1 MTTIFDRPWYKKNDF
16 ENDNIIES
24 KYSSFIYNKEAI
36 DRIMKDNNSIIEEL
50 YNIANSLVVENPIVL
65 YMSNKDVSYTDGHH
79 IVIANKESF
88 SDINDNHSKFDIL
101 IGLTLHESAH
111 CIYSEFELK
120 SFERVSRSKI
130 CKHICNIIEDQLI
143 EEKLSIDYPGYRK
156 FINKIKYYYFDK
168 HHKKYDFSVNE
179 LDIILKIFLETIRY
193 HKYLYKELNK
203 SIYEKYNEL
212 FTKIYDILRKNKCL
226 YDIDE
231 NKNLFY
237 NINKVSRYSCASALE
252 ICDLL
257 KIEIPDIDEKYD
269 ECLKNENSAINEH
282 LKSIDDM
289 SSVYECNDK
298 EDIQNYKK
306 KLGKALSDSIKN
318 NLKEGNINFTNNFN
332 ICGNEAAYNNIYSQ
346 VRSYIDIAKSI
357 IIPDKFKEINV
368 KKEFQRRGQLN
379 SRQIVSALIG
389 DKLVYNQTKTV
400 NSSIK
405 EETNLN
411 VVLLLDESGSIDEA
425 NLHNYISKIAI
436 ILYEAISSF
445 KKISLYVYGY
455 GDFLIRY
462 IDKEKTNKYVLG
474 NRMHQHSQNE
484 YEAFNYILN
493 KVKSESTNN
502 TLFIHITDSIYP
514 SSAKLV
520 NIIKENKDTVNFNL
534 VCLSKTMQNKEF
546 NKELYGDDGYVVV
559 DNFSNNNL
567 KNIITQLALIV
578 RKNYNVTK

>member
-36 DRIMKDNNSIIEEL
+36 DRIMKDDNSVIEEL

-143 EEKLSIDYPGYRK
+143 EEKLSTDYQGYRK

-203 SIYEKYNEL
+203 SIYEKYNDL

-237 NINKVSRYSCASALE
+237 NINKVSRYSCASAIE

-298 EDIQNYKK
+298 NDIQNYKK
-306 KLGKALSDSIKN
+306 KHWK
-318 NLKEGNINFTNNFN
+318 T
-332 ICGNEAAYNNIYSQ
+332 Y
-346 VRSYIDIAKSI
+346 
-357 IIPDKFKEINV
+357 
-368 KKEFQRRGQLN
+368 QRRG
-379 SRQIVSALIG
+379 STV
-389 DKLVYNQTKTV
+389 KLQY
-400 NSSIK
+400 
-405 EETNLN
+405 
-411 VVLLLDESGSIDEA
+411 
-425 NLHNYISKIAI
+425 
-436 ILYEAISSF
+436 
-445 KKISLYVYGY
+445 
-455 GDFLIRY
+455 
-462 IDKEKTNKYVLG
+462 
-474 NRMHQHSQNE
+474 
-484 YEAFNYILN
+484 
-493 KVKSESTNN
+493 
-502 TLFIHITDSIYP
+502 
-514 SSAKLV
+514 
-520 NIIKENKDTVNFNL
+520 
-534 VCLSKTMQNKEF
+534 
-546 NKELYGDDGYVVV
+546 
-559 DNFSNNNL
+559 
-567 KNIITQLALIV
+567 
-578 RKNYNVTK
+578 